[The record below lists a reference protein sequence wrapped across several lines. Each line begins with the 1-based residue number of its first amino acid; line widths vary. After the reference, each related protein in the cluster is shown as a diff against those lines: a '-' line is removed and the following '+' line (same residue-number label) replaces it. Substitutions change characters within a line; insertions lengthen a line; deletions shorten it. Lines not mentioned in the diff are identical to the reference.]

1 MHYNTGMDLNV
12 SSAVAYSRVSTLL
25 GQDPENQLVHL
36 RQFAVARGFELVG
49 EYVDKGVSGS
59 REKRPALDQL
69 VRDARMGKFKILIVA
84 GIDRLARNTRHL
96 LNLLHELNQY
106 GVAVIS
112 LRESIDFSTA
122 VGQATL
128 TILGAI
134 SALEL
139 ELTRERIK
147 SALKAKKIRAEQ
159 TGNGWKCGRPQVV
172 TPEIEKHVL
181 TLRKQGLSLRAI
193 ERRLNKAVSR
203 TSIVRILQKHAGPK
217 PSKT

>member
-1 MHYNTGMDLNV
+1 MELKFTN
-12 SSAVAYSRVSTLL
+12 AVAYSRVSTLL

-36 RQFAVARGFELVG
+36 RQFAKARGFELVS
-49 EYVDKGVSGS
+49 EYVDKGISGS

-69 VRDARMGKFKILIVA
+69 VRDARMGKFKILIVS

-128 TILGAI
+128 TILGAV

-139 ELTRERIK
+139 ELTKERIK
-147 SALKAKKIRAEQ
+147 SALRAKKIKAEQ
-159 TGNGWKCGRPQVV
+159 TGSGWRCGRPQVV
-172 TPEIEKHVL
+172 TPAIEAEVL
-181 TLRKQGLSLRAI
+181 SLRAQGLSLRNI
-193 ERRLNKAVSR
+193 ERRLNKVISR
-203 TSIVRILQKHAGPK
+203 TSVVRILQKHGGPK
-217 PSKT
+217 PSKR